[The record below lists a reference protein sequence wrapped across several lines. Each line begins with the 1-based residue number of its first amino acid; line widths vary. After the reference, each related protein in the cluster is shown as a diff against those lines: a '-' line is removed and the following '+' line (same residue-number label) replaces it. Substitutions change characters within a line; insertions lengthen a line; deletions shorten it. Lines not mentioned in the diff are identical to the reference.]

1 MAESRPWQGKTGGG
15 KFGQQCLFAI
25 LRHVNATVLYPVVY
39 LVVPFYFIFSFQS
52 IREIYRYFRRIHGF
66 GRGRSLHATCRNVV
80 IFGRVVI
87 DKFALLAGRSDQF
100 RIAVDNMEVF
110 DQLLD
115 KENGFMMASSHIGN
129 FELCG
134 HCLSQERK
142 TIYGIVFG
150 GESEAF
156 QQRRDLSLQRN
167 HVKLVPV
174 RADMSHLFTIKA
186 AIENGDIITIP
197 CDRMFGSAKKMTVD
211 FLGHP
216 ADFPIGPFRLA
227 AQMNIP
233 VIAVFI
239 MKGKGLCYNGHI
251 FPLNENLDG
260 LNVTMKTESLL
271 RQFVKSA
278 EQVLRKYPEQ
288 WFNYYHFWK

>member
-1 MAESRPWQGKTGGG
+1 
-15 KFGQQCLFAI
+15 
-25 LRHVNATVLYPVVY
+25 
-39 LVVPFYFIFSFQS
+39 
-52 IREIYRYFRRIHGF
+52 
-66 GRGRSLHATCRNVV
+66 
-80 IFGRVVI
+80 
-87 DKFALLAGRSDQF
+87 
-100 RIAVDNMEVF
+100 
-110 DQLLD
+110 
-115 KENGFMMASSHIGN
+115 
-129 FELCG
+129 
-134 HCLSQERK
+134 
-142 TIYGIVFG
+142 
-150 GESEAF
+150 
-156 QQRRDLSLQRN
+156 
-167 HVKLVPV
+167 
-174 RADMSHLFTIKA
+174 MSHLFTIKA
-186 AIENGDIITIP
+186 AIENCDIITIP

-288 WFNYYHFWK
+288 WLNYYHFWK